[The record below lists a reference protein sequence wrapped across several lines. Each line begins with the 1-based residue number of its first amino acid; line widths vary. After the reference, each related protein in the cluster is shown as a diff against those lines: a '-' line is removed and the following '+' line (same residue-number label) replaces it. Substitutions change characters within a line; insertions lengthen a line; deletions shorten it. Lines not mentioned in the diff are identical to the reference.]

1 MFSWETPPKIKE
13 SEYLVLDESSI
24 TLVLRLRKRYN
35 FIKIIHF
42 THDRD
47 VRRKTMLSQRHYQ
60 IFKIVAETGSF
71 TKAAKELYITQSAVS
86 HTIREL
92 EKDMELDLFDRSFKK
107 IRLTLQDNACWR
119 KSSQH

>member
-1 MFSWETPPKIKE
+1 
-13 SEYLVLDESSI
+13 
-24 TLVLRLRKRYN
+24 
-35 FIKIIHF
+35 
-42 THDRD
+42 
-47 VRRKTMLSQRHYQ
+47 MLSQRHYQ